1 MHRCGPQ
8 KLRSGK
14 DQIRMSPHPQ
24 MPNKKLII
32 ATLLL
37 LMTLACGPLYRLQ
50 EFNRQ
55 NQVTPTATSPTGKK
69 NELNITEAFAK
80 TQTLPGYRFEHQHI
94 LRHDDGQQTKQVTS
108 GEVDSWGNA
117 RLVNQSPEGQSQEI
131 YVVDDRVYEFA
142 PEYQGW
148 INLPDQPVSNNSIKN
163 LTLVKNIVQ
172 LTTQAGTVPVQIKQ
186 ETVLNR
192 QTTRY
197 SIADTVQTDQA
208 QTDLRGTLW
217 IENETGA
224 VIKSELFLYNNS
236 DSLPAEEFVLTI
248 NDIGDVDTITTPA
261 PVVDPTVVVAATE
274 TAQIQLA
281 LPAKMNYR
289 GEIIKF
295 DVIPLQATRMLDLAP
310 RQAEVV
316 LMLNRLPGNLF
327 LEDNLNP
334 FLTQLRE
341 KLTLSIPEQN
351 LVVTSA
357 GYQLVDKNPINH
369 TIKVSYIFNADLENQ
384 AHVELMIAGPGNPL
398 VMPVP
403 VE

>member
-1 MHRCGPQ
+1 
-8 KLRSGK
+8 
-14 DQIRMSPHPQ
+14 MSPRPQ
-24 MPNKKLII
+24 ISKKKLII

-55 NQVTPTATSPTGKK
+55 NQDTPTATSPTGKK
-69 NELNITEAFAK
+69 NELNIAEAFAR

-94 LRHDDGQQTKQVTS
+94 LRDDDGRQTKQVTS
-108 GEVDSWGNA
+108 GEADSWGNIH
-117 RLVNQSPEGQSQEI
+117 LVNQNSEGQPQETYI
-131 YVVDDRVYEFA
+131 VDNRGYEFA

-148 INLPDQPVSNNSIKN
+148 VNSPDHAGVDNGNIKN
-163 LTLVKNIVQ
+163 LTSVKNVIQ
-172 LTTQAGTVPVQIKQ
+172 LTTQAGTVPLQIKQ

-197 SIADTVQTDQA
+197 SIADTIQSNQA

-217 IENETGA
+217 VDNETGA
-224 VIKSELFLYNNS
+224 IIKSELFLYYNS

-248 NDIGDVDTITTPA
+248 NDIGNVETITAPS
-261 PVVDPTVVVAATE
+261 PVVDPTAAIAATE

-281 LPAKMNYR
+281 LPAKMSYR

-327 LEDNLNP
+327 LEDSPNP

-341 KLTLSIPEQN
+341 QLTLSIPEQN

-357 GYQLVDKNPINH
+357 GYQLIDKNPINR
-369 TIKVSYIFNADLENQ
+369 TIKVSYTFNADLENQ
-384 AHVELMIAGPGNPL
+384 AYVELIIAGPGNPL
-398 VMPVP
+398 VVPVP

>member
-1 MHRCGPQ
+1 
-8 KLRSGK
+8 
-14 DQIRMSPHPQ
+14 MSPHPQ
-24 MPNKKLII
+24 ILKKKLII

-55 NQVTPTATSPTGKK
+55 NQGTPTATSPTGKK
-69 NELNITEAFAK
+69 NELNIAEAFAR

-94 LRHDDGQQTKQVTS
+94 LRDNDGRQTKHVTS
-108 GEVDSWGNA
+108 GEVDSWGNI

-131 YVVDDRVYEFA
+131 YVVDNRGYEFA

-148 INLPDQPVSNNSIKN
+148 INSPDHADIDNSNIKN
-163 LTLVKNIVQ
+163 LTSVKNVIQ

-186 ETVLNR
+186 ETVLNH

-197 SIADTVQTDQA
+197 SIADTVQSDQTR
-208 QTDLRGTLW
+208 TDLRGTLW
-217 IENETGA
+217 VDNETGA
-224 VIKSELFLYNNS
+224 VIKSELFLYKNS

-248 NDIGDVDTITTPA
+248 SNIGNVDTITVPS
-261 PVVDPTVVVAATE
+261 PVVDPTAAIAATE

-281 LPAKMNYR
+281 LPAKMSYH

-295 DVIPLQATRMLDLAP
+295 DVIPLQATRMLDLVP

-327 LEDNLNP
+327 LEDSLNP
-334 FLTQLRE
+334 FLAQLRE
-341 KLTLSIPEQN
+341 QLTLSIPEQN

-357 GYQLVDKNPINH
+357 GYQLIDKNPINR
-369 TIKVSYIFNADLENQ
+369 TIKVSYTFNADLENQ
-384 AHVELMIAGPGNPL
+384 AHVELIIAGSGNPL

-403 VE
+403 VD